1 MRSFHSFLI
10 LGVVVGGGAVWAMPG
25 CGSADPPCGAGGT
38 FCDQPLDGGDPDAI
52 NGDEYDPFGQQDGN
66 VDAAPPCTGI
76 ACNIVNCNNGNH
88 TTISGTV
95 YDPAG
100 RNPLYNVYVYI
111 PNSDLLAI
119 PTGPVCT
126 SCQAPATGS
135 PIVGVQTDP
144 QGHFTLTDVP
154 VGANV
159 PLVMQLG
166 KWRKVI
172 KIPQVTQCVNN
183 PVGNRVADPKN
194 NGYKI
199 EKLTRMPQK
208 QAETDPMDNI
218 PKIAMAGGSCDSLE
232 CLVRK
237 IGVADSEFT
246 TKTGRIHLYNGNGGG
261 TVSSGYT
268 STDAYT
274 TLWNSKT
281 ELAKYDIVMN
291 SCECNDYPRNGSQAT
306 IKAYVDGGGRFFGTH
321 YHYNW
326 FSAPDGPADW
336 QGTAQWLAGGSFP
349 SAPWYIDTSFPKGA
363 AFDKWIQNITSK
375 AIDPNAVPPP
385 PGQITLTYSN
395 NDVSNIVK
403 PTTRWIYYGDKTGP
417 NYGTAY
423 LSFNTPVKTTVD
435 KQCGRAVFSDLHVS
449 SGSGGEFP
457 AECTSN
463 GDILTQQEAAL
474 EYLFFD
480 LSSCVGDDTKPPP
493 PPPPN

>member
-1 MRSFHSFLI
+1 MRSFHSCLV
-10 LGVVVGGGAVWAMPG
+10 LGAVAGGALIWVAPG
-25 CGSADPPCGAGGT
+25 CGSNPGVCGSDKT
-38 FCDQPLDGGDPDAI
+38 FCIDTDSAPADDGGL
-52 NGDEYDPFGQQDGN
+52 DEYDPLGGQDGN
-66 VDAAPPCTGI
+66 ADASPPCSGI
-76 ACNIVNCNNGNH
+76 KCNVVNCNNGNH

-100 RNPLYNVYVYI
+100 RNPLYNVYVYV
-111 PNSDLLAI
+111 PNSDLQDI

-144 QGHFTLTDVP
+144 QGHFTLSDVP

-166 KWRKVI
+166 KFRKVI
-172 KIPQVTQCVNN
+172 TIPQVQQCTDN
-183 PVGNRVADPKN
+183 PVGNRIADPKN
-194 NGYKI
+194 SGYKI
-199 EKLTRMPQK
+199 ETITRLPKK
-208 QAETDPMDNI
+208 QGEGSKFDNI
-218 PKIAMAGGSCDSLE
+218 PKIAMSGGSCDSLE

-237 IGVADSEFT
+237 IGIDDTEFT
-246 TKTGRIHLYNGNGGG
+246 KANGRVHLFTGHGGG
-261 TVSSGYT
+261 TASY

-274 TLWNSKT
+274 TLWNNKT
-281 ELAKYDIVMN
+281 ELGKYDIVMN
-291 SCECNDYPRNGSQAT
+291 SCECGPDDRLGSQAS

-326 FSAPDGPADW
+326 FAQPGPPGSEW
-336 QGTAQWLAGGSFP
+336 QGTAEWLLGGSTFP

-363 AFDKWIQNITSK
+363 AFDKWVQNITSK
-375 AIDPNAVPPP
+375 KIDPNGTPPP
-385 PGQITLTYSN
+385 PGQINLTYSN
-395 NDVSNIVK
+395 NDVNKVIK

-423 LSFNTPVKTTVD
+423 LSFNAPVKLAVD

-449 SGSGGEFP
+449 SGSGGMFP
-457 AECTSN
+457 GECTS
-463 GDILTQQEAAL
+463 GTDILTQQEAAL

-480 LSSCVGDDTKPPP
+480 LSSCVGDDTKPPD